1 MIKLNME
8 LMLAKLQIY
17 YYQSNLKKLLKCNIL
32 AFTSIF
38 KTPILYDYINIMR
51 ILLL

>member
-38 KTPILYDYINIMR
+38 KTPILQIIMTE
-51 ILLL
+51 LLL